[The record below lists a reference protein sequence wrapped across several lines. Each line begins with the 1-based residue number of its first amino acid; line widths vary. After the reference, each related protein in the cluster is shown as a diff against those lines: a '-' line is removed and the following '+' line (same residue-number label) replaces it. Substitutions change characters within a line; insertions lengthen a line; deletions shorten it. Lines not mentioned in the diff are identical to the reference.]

1 VGKVTYVARN
11 RSEGVLLDDQHLDT
25 QQRPHIL
32 DPAKVVAG
40 GAAAPLGALL
50 TSHFGVAGTML
61 GLALSAVIVT
71 TISDILKAYF
81 KRAPG
86 AVKNIPG
93 SLGTGFSLKN
103 FRRMVTAPFSWF
115 LSLGPSRRRAML
127 LSGLLAGVVA
137 FLIGTGVV
145 TALEVGVGEN
155 LSCWV
160 WNECPTT
167 DSSSAE
173 EASNTR
179 TLPSILGGGQSLVSS
194 SNTPQEGQ
202 QPTAGSQSSSS
213 QSSGT
218 PAAKAPVSS
227 RSGQQEAPSEA
238 TPGTSQSR
246 QQTPSGIE
254 EQQQSSPTRVVE
266 EQQQSSSGAAGEQ
279 QSSSSSSVTQEQQQ
293 SPSSIP
299 DNEVVSPQDNSS
311 TPQP

>member
-11 RSEGVLLDDQHLDT
+11 RSEGVFLDDQHLDN

-40 GAAAPLGALL
+40 GVAAPLGALL

-115 LSLGPSRRRAML
+115 LSLGPSRKRAML

-160 WNECPTT
+160 WSECPTT
-167 DSSSAE
+167 DSSSGE
-173 EASNTR
+173 EASNTS
-179 TLPSILGGGQSLVSS
+179 TLPSILGGGQSVVSS

-202 QPTAGSQSSSS
+202 QQGQP
-213 QSSGT
+213 SGT
-218 PAAKAPVSS
+218 PTAKTPPGSAQ
-227 RSGQQEAPSEA
+227 SGQQEIPSKA
-238 TPGTSQSR
+238 TPGSSQSGQ

-254 EQQQSSPTRVVE
+254 EQQQSLPTRVVE
-266 EQQQSSSGAAGEQ
+266 EQQQSSSDAAGEQ
-279 QSSSSSSVTQEQQQ
+279 QSSSSSSLTEEQQQ

-299 DNEVVSPQDNSS
+299 DNEVGSPQDNSS
-311 TPQP
+311 TQQP